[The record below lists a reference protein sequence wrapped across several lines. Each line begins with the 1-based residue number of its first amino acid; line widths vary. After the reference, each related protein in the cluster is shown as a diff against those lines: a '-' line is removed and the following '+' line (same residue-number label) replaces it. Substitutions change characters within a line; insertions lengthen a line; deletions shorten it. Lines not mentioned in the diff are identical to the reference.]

1 MGQELDDTTNTKNQV
16 LRHLENHNNIVT
28 PPGMDYRR
36 NMDKKDFH
44 QVDAL
49 FNINER
55 TKTKALIATQI

>member
-1 MGQELDDTTNTKNQV
+1 MEWIIAV
-16 LRHLENHNNIVT
+16 
-28 PPGMDYRR
+28 
-36 NMDKKDFH
+36 MDKKDFH